1 MRKQQKS
8 TSKPTET
15 RSSYASIAEAA
26 FIAVVER
33 ALRDLETKL
42 PPDVQ
47 PQQMSRWVVDFL
59 DRAAKPVRVRNR
71 NGTIFS
77 VSCLDK
83 IERNLVAAYPDEYQ
97 RIVIPF
103 WKAPDFPVLQE
114 LLFDLRERA
123 ESLGL
128 KATQVDPILRQ
139 RLAIPG
145 RHTDAKLPETLLQR
159 LAKYAPAVKLRLIVL
174 SDCMKE
180 HGKSAT
186 DKDVCKRWD
195 LLGVPILQKWT
206 NQFGVTTWVKA
217 YEHRGIRPRLHRMIS
232 GYRNELGVSRR

>member
-33 ALRDLETKL
+33 ALKDLQTKL

-47 PQQMSRWVVDFL
+47 PQQMARWVVDFL

-71 NGTIFS
+71 HGAISS

-103 WKAPDFPVLQE
+103 RTAPDFPILQE

-128 KATQVDPILRQ
+128 KAALVEPILRQ
-139 RLAIPG
+139 RLAIPD
-145 RHTDAKLPETLLQR
+145 RHPVAKLPETLLQI
-159 LAKYAPAVKLRLIVL
+159 LDKYAPAVKLRLIVL
-174 SDCMKE
+174 SDCIKVA
-180 HGKSAT
+180 GKSIK

-195 LLGVPILQKWT
+195 LAGVPILQSWT
-206 NQFGVTTWVKA
+206 DQFGVTMWVKA
-217 YEHRGIRPRLHRMIS
+217 YEHRSIRPRLHRMIS
-232 GYRNELGVSRR
+232 GYRKELGVSRR